1 MRLLAACTTA
11 MSLALAQAAGGQH
24 VSDQRTSFP
33 TAVEEV
39 LVDVVVADRDGN
51 PVGALTRDDFVV
63 TEDGEPQA
71 VLSFEAVDVASQAP
85 RDPLA
90 ALPTVSANPAAGG
103 RSPGRTFFLLY
114 DDVRMTPAQGEAA
127 RRALSDF
134 LRTRVEDGDNLL
146 FVTTSGSVWWGARVA
161 DGREDV
167 AVLID
172 RLKGRFSRELL
183 PDQMSDA
190 EAYRIV
196 VQRDAE
202 AFEHVLR
209 RYKRLVP
216 SPGVPPQDDTGFLN
230 GTECDPRKNPDGS
243 VDMQPGL
250 VCDAARTTHLEA
262 VAHLRDTLGFLERG
276 LEALAGVRGRKAAIL
291 VSPGFH
297 HDVELA
303 EFQRVAVAS
312 QRANAPVYFLD
323 ARGLAELPLEMS
335 AQFGQ
340 PIPPGD
346 ISLAFRDSREAAAGA
361 EVIAHDTGGSVVQN
375 TNDLTKGLRRIADE
389 ARRYYLVGYS
399 PTNPARDGTYRKIQV
414 TLAPRAPDREGWEIR
429 ARRGYY
435 APKDGEAVRDP
446 GAPVREALVSPFDLS
461 GLPVRLA
468 AYAFEEKTAG
478 FVRCLLVGEVAVGS
492 LRFREE
498 EGRAL
503 ASLDFAFTTTRREG
517 GSTTEHAQRV
527 DMKLLP
533 ATRETL
539 LRDGYVVTH
548 EVDLP
553 AGVHQVRMVV
563 RDLASGR
570 VGSVMHRIDVPEPD
584 SFHLSTPLVSDAL
597 EPVPRGTPPRPAPIA
612 RREFTARGRVFLSL
626 DVFGAERGDVTGRP
640 RVSMGYEVIRP
651 DGEVLTRQDGRSIEP
666 TTEGLLHCLVGFTLG
681 DAEAGEYRIEGQVAD
696 EQTGKVLLFTE
707 PFRARPPEP
716 PARGNAAAGP
726 PGP

>member
-1 MRLLAACTTA
+1 M
-11 MSLALAQAAGGQH
+11 
-24 VSDQRTSFP
+24 
-33 TAVEEV
+33 
-39 LVDVVVADRDGN
+39 
-51 PVGALTRDDFVV
+51 
-63 TEDGEPQA
+63 
-71 VLSFEAVDVASQAP
+71 
-85 RDPLA
+85 
-90 ALPTVSANPAAGG
+90 
-103 RSPGRTFFLLY
+103 
-114 DDVRMTPAQGEAA
+114 
-127 RRALSDF
+127 
-134 LRTRVEDGDNLL
+134 
-146 FVTTSGSVWWGARVA
+146 A

-202 AFEHVLR
+202 TFEHVLR

-243 VDMQPGL
+243 VDMQPGV
-250 VCDAARTTHLEA
+250 VCDAARTIHLEA

-303 EFQRVAVAS
+303 EFQRVAAAS

-323 ARGLAELPLEMS
+323 ARGLPELPLEMS

-340 PIPPGD
+340 PIAPGD
-346 ISLAFRDSREAAAGA
+346 VSLALRDSREAAAGA
-361 EVIAHDTGGSVVQN
+361 EVIAHDTGGSVIQN
-375 TNDLTKGLRRIADE
+375 SNDLTRGLRRIADE
-389 ARRYYLVGYS
+389 ARRYYLLGYS
-399 PTNPARDGTYRKIQV
+399 PTNPARDGKYRKILV
-414 TLAPRAPDREGWEIR
+414 TLVPREGAPDREGWEIR
-429 ARRGYY
+429 ARRGYH
-435 APKDGEAVRDP
+435 APKDGEAARDP
-446 GAPVREALVSPFDLS
+446 GAPVREALASPFDLS

-468 AYAFEEKTAG
+468 AHAFEEKTPG
-478 FVRCLLVGEVAVGS
+478 LTRCLLVGEVDVRSVG
-492 LRFREE
+492 FREE

-503 ASLDFAFTTTRREG
+503 ASLDFAFTTTGREG

-548 EVDLP
+548 EVELP

-563 RDLASGR
+563 RDVASGR
-570 VGSVMHRIDVPEPD
+570 VGSVIHRIDVPEPD

-597 EPVPRGTPPRPAPIA
+597 EPVPKGTPPRLAPIA
-612 RREFTARGRVFLSL
+612 RREFTAGSRVFLSL
-626 DVFGAERGDVTGRP
+626 DVFGAERGDVTGRQ

-666 TTEGLLHCLVGFTLG
+666 TTEGRLHRLVGFSLE
-681 DAEAGEYRIEGQVAD
+681 DADAGEYRIEGEVVD

-716 PARGNAAAGP
+716 PARGKGPAGP